1 MIVVPN
7 ILITW
12 KEFEQKFQENF
23 GFHCVDMKDIEI
35 YMEKMKPEVE
45 FYPLMGWEAM
55 EDTEI
60 LDECGFADKSSGELY
75 VITEISYKKE
85 CGPFKIEGQKLKE
98 LVAEHLD
105 LFGECFFSIDVLIV
119 SFSKKEIFIFHHEGV
134 YATLNMSEIQG
145 TKNLNIDHR
154 SS

>member
-23 GFHCVDMKDIEI
+23 GFHCAEMKDIEI
-35 YMEKMKPEVE
+35 YIEKMKAEVE
-45 FYPLMGWEAM
+45 FHQLVGWESM

-75 VITEISYKKE
+75 VITEISYEEE
-85 CGPFKIEGQKLKE
+85 CGPFKIESQNLKD

-105 LFGECFFSIDVLIV
+105 LFGECFFNIDVLIV
-119 SFSKKEIFIFHHEGV
+119 SFSKKEISIFHHEGV
-134 YATLNMSEIQG
+134 YATLNMLEIQG
-145 TKNLNIDHR
+145 TKKLNKDR
-154 SS
+154 KSS